1 MAYQG
6 AIASQHITA
15 LVGVLNMIRIMRVLL
30 SEVNKLTAY
39 NKKRPPK
46 EPLLVF
52 NKRLALLASK
62 YRKSRQGRTK

>member
-46 EPLLVF
+46 EPLLAF
-52 NKRLALLASK
+52 NKPLALLAFEHRESG
-62 YRKSRQGRTK
+62 QGRSQ